1 MSSLDSSPDSTPTK
15 TVRLVIKGRVQGVFY
30 RNWTIDNATD
40 LGLKGWVR
48 NRRDGSVEALFSGY
62 SAKQSG
68 LSFHEPFILQDAD
81 SSGVRHFLQTTFSY
95 INCHSCLMRMS
106 KMKGVLVG
114 GKVFKKA
121 LMRIQSVS
129 RKLTYSPL
137 SAVADDRIDLLKDGH
152 PWDVK
157 AGHFVVHTV
166 NDGEAK
172 RFMVALNFLA
182 HPGFMKLLHQAQ
194 EEFGFKQE
202 GVLTVPCGP
211 SELQRILKT

>member
-1 MSSLDSSPDSTPTK
+1 MSSLDSSPNSAPTK
-15 TVRLVIKGRVQGVFY
+15 TVRVVIKGRVQGVFY

-48 NRRDGSVEALFSGY
+48 NRRDGSVEALFLGD
-62 SAKQSG
+62 SAK
-68 LSFHEPFILQDAD
+68 DAD
-81 SSGVRHFLQTTFSY
+81 FGITE
-95 INCHSCLMRMS
+95 
-106 KMKGVLVG
+106 
-114 GKVFKKA
+114 
-121 LMRIQSVS
+121 SVEP
-129 RKLTYSPL
+129 RL
-137 SAVADDRIDLLKDGH
+137 DDGH

-172 RFMVALNFLA
+172 RFIIALNFLA
-182 HPGFMKLLHQAQ
+182 HPGFLKLLDQAE